1 MSRTLLR
8 AGVLLGTTALVA
20 LASAAPALAHVTANG
35 TVQKGGYGVVTF
47 RVPNEDDTAGT
58 VAVTVNL
65 PADHPFSS
73 VRTTPIAGWTA
84 TPNEVT
90 LNPPLKDDD
99 GNAITKTVG
108 SVTFK
113 ANPGTRIG
121 PGQYMDFPLSLGP
134 FPTDVDVLQMP
145 AAQTYDN
152 GKVVNWADP
161 PNADGSEPEHPAPSV
176 TLAAATRRPTTA
188 AMATAARR
196 RPARV
201 RGHHRPLA
209 GRRGPA
215 RRRAGPRLRRG
226 RGAADPASGE
236 VGLMRRVVALVL
248 AVGAALLLGAAPA
261 WAHSQLDASN
271 PADGASVATSP
282 PAVSL
287 TFNEDV
293 QAGFTVITLIGPD
306 GKDYHSGD
314 VTETDQ
320 TVTVNALPLGPAGV
334 YQIGYRVVSADGH
347 PVSGK
352 TSFTLTAAGPGSA
365 DAQVPAATAAPNAV
379 PSAAPPEPEG
389 TPVWPWIVGAV
400 VLVGAGVVLA
410 LRLGRVS

>member
-1 MSRTLLR
+1 ADLRQREGRQLGRPAQRRRLR
-8 AGVLLGTTALVA
+8 AR
-20 LASAAPALAHVTANG
+20 APG
-35 TVQKGGYGVVTF
+35 TVG
-47 RVPNEDDTAGT
+47 DAGRG
-58 VAVTVNL
+58 
-65 PADHPFSS
+65 D
-73 VRTTPIAGWTA
+73 
-84 TPNEVT
+84 
-90 LNPPLKDDD
+90 
-99 GNAITKTVG
+99 
-108 SVTFK
+108 
-113 ANPGTRIG
+113 
-121 PGQYMDFPLSLGP
+121 
-134 FPTDVDVLQMP
+134 
-145 AAQTYDN
+145 
-152 GKVVNWADP
+152 
-161 PNADGSEPEHPAPSV
+161 
-176 TLAAATRRPTTA
+176 RRPP
-188 AMATAARR
+188 RRDGDGRGR

-209 GRRGPA
+209 GWRGPA
-215 RRRAGPRLRRG
+215 RRRIGPRRRRG

-271 PADGASVATSP
+271 PANGASVATP
-282 PAVSL
+282 PSSVSL

-293 QAGFTVITLIGPD
+293 QPGFTVITLIGPD
-306 GKDYHSGD
+306 GKDYHRGD

-320 TVTVNALPLGPAGV
+320 TVKVDALPLGPAGQ

-365 DAQVPAATAAPNAV
+365 NAQVPAATATPNAV
-379 PSAAPPEPEG
+379 PSAAPPEPAG
-389 TPVWPWIVGAV
+389 APVWPWIVGAV